1 MKFNLSEL
9 PTSYEG
15 IKEDNSWQE
24 FVNKIWNGN
33 QIPFDEQLEVY
44 SKIFKKRKIEDGPP
58 KVWLPGEYEKSDSNI
73 ANFMKSSGIDNYKEL
88 YKWSVGSQTKFWKA
102 VIKKIGFNFSKEPE
116 QIIDLSSGKNNPVW
130 FPGAELNCV
139 DNCFTSNVDKV
150 AVIYG
155 KENSSL
161 LTKITYGE
169 LERLVNRVSNGLIE
183 QGFIEG
189 DRIAIYMPMTHLCI
203 AAYLGIIKA
212 GCQVVSIAD
221 SFSTTE
227 IRNRMEISNAK
238 AIITEYEYSKSGK
251 TFKLYENVK
260 AAEIGI
266 AIVIGPENEENI
278 DDFQLRADDLHWHE
292 FLSANESFESI
303 VCEPYSI
310 TNILFSSGT
319 TGTPKA
325 IPWNH
330 LTPLKCA
337 TDGYFYQDIHKSDV
351 VAWPTNIGW
360 MMGPWLIYASLINKA
375 TIALYEGN
383 PVENGYISFV
393 TNAKVSI
400 LGLIPSLVKA
410 WRNTELIQQGEWK
423 NIRVFSSTGEPSN
436 IEDYFWLMSRANFN
450 APVIEYIG
458 GTEIGGGYLT
468 GTVVH
473 PASPSMFTSPV
484 LGLDLILLNEKGIE
498 ARQGENGEIFIS
510 PPSIGLSEEILNQ
523 NHFEVYHKNSPADLH
538 GNLLRRHGDLIRVHH
553 GGFFQAQGRTDDTMN
568 LGGIKVSSV
577 ELENVIVSHESVVEC
592 ASVSIQKI
600 GDSLEKLIVFAVVN
614 KTIPKEN
621 LLFDLKTMISKR
633 LNPLFKINRL
643 IITKKLP
650 RTASNKLMRKKLRSQ
665 YMEGKF

>member
-1 MKFNLSEL
+1 
-9 PTSYEG
+9 
-15 IKEDNSWQE
+15 
-24 FVNKIWNGN
+24 
-33 QIPFDEQLEVY
+33 
-44 SKIFKKRKIEDGPP
+44 
-58 KVWLPGEYEKSDSNI
+58 
-73 ANFMKSSGIDNYKEL
+73 
-88 YKWSVGSQTKFWKA
+88 
-102 VIKKIGFNFSKEPE
+102 
-116 QIIDLSSGKNNPVW
+116 
-130 FPGAELNCV
+130 
-139 DNCFTSNVDKV
+139 
-150 AVIYG
+150 
-155 KENSSL
+155 
-161 LTKITYGE
+161 
-169 LERLVNRVSNGLIE
+169 
-183 QGFIEG
+183 
-189 DRIAIYMPMTHLCI
+189 MTHLCI

-221 SFSTTE
+221 SFSSIE

-238 AIITEYEYSKSGK
+238 AIITEYEYSSSGK

-266 AIVIGPENEENI
+266 AIVIGSENEENI

-292 FLSANESFESI
+292 FLSANELFESI

-375 TIALYEGN
+375 TIGLYEGN
-383 PVENGYISFV
+383 PVDKGYISFV
-393 TNAKVSI
+393 TIAKVSI

-436 IEDYFWLMSRANFN
+436 IEDYFWLMSRTNFTS
-450 APVIEYIG
+450 PVIEYIG

-484 LGLDLILLNEKGIE
+484 LGLDLILLNEKGKE
-498 ARQGENGEIFIS
+498 ARQGENGEIFIA
-510 PPSIGLSEEILNQ
+510 PPSIGLSEKILNQ
-523 NHFEVYHKNSPADLH
+523 NHFDVYHKNSPVDSH
-538 GNLLRRHGDLIRVHH
+538 GNLLRRHGDLIRVLH

-600 GDSLEKLIVFAVVN
+600 GESLEKLIVFAVVN
-614 KTIPKEN
+614 KTIPKEK

-643 IITKKLP
+643 IITNKLP

-665 YMEGKF
+665 YMDEKF